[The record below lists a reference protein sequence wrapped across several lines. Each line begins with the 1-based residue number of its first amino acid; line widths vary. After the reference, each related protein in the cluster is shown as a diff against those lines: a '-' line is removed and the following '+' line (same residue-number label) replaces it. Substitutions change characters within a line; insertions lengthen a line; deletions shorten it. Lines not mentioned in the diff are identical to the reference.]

1 MKVVQIINN
10 RGGRFLKRTKMPGR
24 GPSGHFC
31 WRNIGEQR
39 SYEKACQALRE
50 NAPEI
55 RRRLAAQE
63 LASVS
68 SESFVSQDPSVI
80 GMSRNKG
87 MGKENEFHHKIE
99 G

>member
-1 MKVVQIINN
+1 MKIVQIVNN
-10 RGGRFLKRTKMPGR
+10 RGGRFLKRTKMPGQ

-68 SESFVSQDPSVI
+68 SDSFVSQDPI
-80 GMSRNKG
+80 PLMPRNKG